1 MINVDNTERNMLDLI
16 ETCKRISSQMR
27 VDALQMTKNTGN
39 TGAHIGGALS
49 MIEIMA
55 VLYNGLM
62 KYDIKDPYWEGR
74 DRFILSKGHGVMAQY
89 VAMKSVGIIS
99 DEELKTFK
107 HNDTRLYAH
116 PSLNMD
122 IGIEFSSGSLGQG
135 LSLGVGTAL
144 ALKQKGNDD
153 SRVFV
158 LVGDGESNEGQI
170 WEAAMSA
177 SHFNLDN
184 LVVIVDKNNLQ
195 YDGDTNLILNMDSVV
210 DKWKAFG
217 FETVTINGH
226 SVEELITA
234 FSRRPSKP
242 YAIIAETVKGKG
254 VSFMENDASWHNN
267 RLTDDQFKQAME
279 EQGVSL

>member
-1 MINVDNTERNMLDLI
+1 MINVDNKERKMSDII
-16 ETCKRISSQMR
+16 EFCMEIASQMR
-27 VDALQMTKNTGN
+27 VDALKMTKSTGN

-55 VLYNGLM
+55 VLYNGVM
-62 KYDIKDPYWEGR
+62 KYDIKDPCWEGR

-99 DEELKTFK
+99 DEELQTFK

-116 PSLNMD
+116 PSMNKD

-144 ALKQKGNDD
+144 ALKQKGNEN
-153 SRVFV
+153 SRIFV
-158 LVGDGESNEGQI
+158 LIGDGESNEGQI

-195 YDGDTNLILNMDSVV
+195 YDGNTSMILNMDNVV
-210 DKWKAFG
+210 DKWRAFG
-217 FETVTINGH
+217 FETISINGH

-234 FSRRPSKP
+234 FSMRPSKP

-279 EQGVSL
+279 EQGVSV

>member
-1 MINVDNTERNMLDLI
+1 MNVELI
-16 ETCKRISSQMR
+16 EKCKKIASQMR
-27 VDALQMTKNTGN
+27 IDALYMTKNTGN

-55 VLYNGLM
+55 VLYNAVM
-62 KYDIKDPYWEGR
+62 KYDISNPYWEGR

-116 PSLNMD
+116 PSMNMD

-144 ALKQKGNDD
+144 ALKKKGNRD
-153 SRVFV
+153 SKVFV
-158 LVGDGESNEGQI
+158 LIGDGECNEGQI
-170 WEAAMSA
+170 WEAAMTA
-177 SHFNLDN
+177 SHFKLDN
-184 LVVIVDKNNLQ
+184 LVAIVDKNNLQ
-195 YDGDTNLILNMDSVV
+195 YDGNTKIILDMDDLA
-210 DKWKAFG
+210 DKWRAFG
-217 FETVTINGH
+217 FETVTVNGH
-226 SVEELITA
+226 SVEELIAA
-234 FSRRPSKP
+234 FSKRPDKP

-254 VSFMENDASWHNN
+254 VSFMENDPSWHNN
-267 RLTDDQFKQAME
+267 RLTDEQFIQALK
-279 EQGVSL
+279 EQGVAL

>member
-1 MINVDNTERNMLDLI
+1 MINVENTERKMLDLI
-16 ETCKRISSQMR
+16 ETCKRIASQMR

-55 VLYNGLM
+55 VLYNVVM
-62 KYDIKDPYWEGR
+62 KYDIKDPYLEGR

-89 VAMKSVGIIS
+89 VVMKSVGIIS
-99 DEELKTFK
+99 DEELLTFK
-107 HNDTRLYAH
+107 HNDTHLYAH
-116 PSLNMD
+116 PSMNMD

-184 LVVIVDKNNLQ
+184 LVVIIDKNNLQ
-195 YDGDTNLILNMDSVV
+195 YDGDTNLILNMDSVA